1 MATARRMP
9 QNVDALDTLTDKLI
23 QNGNTTEI
31 GGNVEVDG
39 DLKVNGQIIG
49 GGGTG
54 NIDLYKHN
62 ITFISTE
69 IFPAQGTG
77 GVDVPAM
84 EFYFTVYS
92 SKNIAVDSLTDL
104 KTLLGN
110 TFKESVSGAYRTSAT
125 GRFSAFYITE
135 TAVHD
140 IIGHDRPYP
149 AGTWTDT
156 VTTI

>member
-49 GGGTG
+49 GGTG
-54 NIDLYKHN
+54 GATTYRHDIS
-62 ITFISTE
+62 FVSTE

-77 GVDVPAM
+77 GVPVPAM

-92 SKNIAVDSLTDL
+92 SNNIAVDSLTDL

-110 TFKESVSGAYRTSAT
+110 TFKAAVSGAYRTSAT
-125 GRFSAFYITE
+125 ARFSAYYITE
-135 TAVHD
+135 TALHD
-140 IIGHDRPYP
+140 ITGHDRPYP
-149 AGTWTDT
+149 AGTWSDNHKQ
-156 VTTI
+156 I